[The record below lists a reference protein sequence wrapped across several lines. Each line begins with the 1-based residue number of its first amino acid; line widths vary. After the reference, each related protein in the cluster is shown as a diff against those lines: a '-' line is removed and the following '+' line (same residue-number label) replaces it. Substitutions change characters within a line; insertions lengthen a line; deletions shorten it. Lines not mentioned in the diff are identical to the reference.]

1 MYLCVYLRDL
11 RLNRRP
17 SLIVIR
23 MTVAPIPIVPL
34 HFVVLPVVLAITPVL
49 CQVAPVGAVLVVV
62 PVMVVAVVRVVD
74 SDADLLSVRLGHNQ
88 CWHSNGSSEWGEP
101 LG

>member
-23 MTVAPIPIVPL
+23 MTMAPIPILLL
-34 HFVVLPVVLAITPVL
+34 HFVVLPVVLAITPAL
-49 CQVAPVGAVLVVV
+49 FCQIAPVGAVLVVV
-62 PVMVVAVVRVVD
+62 PVMVVAVVPIID
-74 SDADLLSVRLGHNQ
+74 SDVDLLSVRLGHNQ
-88 CWHSNGSSEWGEP
+88 CWHSNDSSEQ
-101 LG
+101 